1 MKTNIGHTEAA
12 AGMAGLIKVLMMMKH
27 RRVPKSLNVHTVNPI
42 IQFEKTPFRPA
53 LDSSDWKAADGAP
66 LRAGISSFGFGV
78 STLTSSSKNLYIQK
92 TNLTEKEG
100 YPSFFPLKVKKA

>member
-53 LDSSDWKAADGAP
+53 LDSSDWKAADGGRSGRESAP
-66 LRAGISSFGFGV
+66 SVLGV
-78 STLTSSSKNLYIQK
+78 LTLTSSSKNLYIQMTK
-92 TNLTEKEG
+92 LTEREG
-100 YPSFFPLKVKKA
+100 FPSFFPLKVKKA